1 MKPTDRIVLKQ
12 ALDGIH
18 YIGDYSLAVKLFEN
32 AHALEKNNIET
43 GEWLYFSYFCTVLQ
57 RMAVHRSATLRRCAT
72 SRWS

>member
-1 MKPTDRIVLKQ
+1 MFHERSHSEIGVEATDRIVLKQ
-12 ALDGIH
+12 ALNGIH

-57 RMAVHRSATLRRCAT
+57 RMGGS
-72 SRWS
+72 S